1 MSTDLTAARFSWAAL
16 GVAGE
21 VGEPHRRMEE
31 PLLPPEMRELALTL
45 PPGAP
50 PTAYQRTH
58 PLFDAVR
65 QAAAQ
70 GARHVML
77 TSVPLAAWWG
87 RPATQLALSKARTD
101 QQMTVDAT
109 LEATVA
115 AMTGLGVARMAL
127 ASPWDERVNGPL
139 TAYLRAAGVEVAA
152 TAAAGLTPAQFAA
165 LSIDEG
171 FLLAMRLGRQAVR
184 EADNAGVLLLP
195 GRAWRSLAAAPLL
208 EDDLGLPVLTD
219 RAVDAWRLMTLGLA
233 PPLTGWGRLLEHP

>member
-1 MSTDLTAARFSWAAL
+1 MSADVTTAFTWGAL

-21 VGEPHRRMEE
+21 VAEPHRRMEE
-31 PLLPPEMRELALTL
+31 PLLPADVRELALTL

-65 QAAAQ
+65 QAAHQ

-87 RPATQLALSKARTD
+87 RPATTLALSKARTD
-101 QQMTVDAT
+101 QQVTVDAT

-115 AMTGLGVARMAL
+115 ALAGLGATRVAL
-127 ASPWDERVNGPL
+127 ASPWDERVNAPL
-139 TAYLRAAGVEVAA
+139 TTYLTHAGIEVAA

-171 FLLAMRLGRQAVR
+171 FLLAMRLGRQA
-184 EADNAGVLLLP
+184 AQQAGDAAALLLP
-195 GRAWRSLAAAPLL
+195 GRAWRALAAAPLL

-219 RAVDAWRLMTLGLA
+219 RTVDAWRLMTLGVA
-233 PPLTGWGRLLEHP
+233 PPLAGWGRLLEHP